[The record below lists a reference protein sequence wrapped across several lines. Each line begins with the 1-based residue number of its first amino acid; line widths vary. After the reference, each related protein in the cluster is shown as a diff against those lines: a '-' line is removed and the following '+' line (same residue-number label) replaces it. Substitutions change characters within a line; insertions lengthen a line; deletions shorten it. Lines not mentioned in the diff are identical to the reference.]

1 MSKQRNDDISES
13 LKTSAIACTSK
24 KKKKKK
30 CPYCDLVG
38 VWS

>member
-1 MSKQRNDDISES
+1 MSQQRDDDISES
-13 LKTSAIACTSK
+13 LKTNAIPCTS
-24 KKKKKK
+24 KKKK